1 MTPGSSSSSFSFS
14 SSSHVRKDKGP
25 VCVYM
30 KEHPRRLSES
40 LHLLRMQDGLVDLDI
55 ECEGERVRAHKAV
68 MAAASRFFGEKLL
81 KANVMIPVMLR
92 LEDFGLSLS
101 RRAVSNVVD
110 FVYRGEVVVPGDR
123 MGDVCAPAHALGT
136 G

>member
-1 MTPGSSSSSFSFS
+1 
-14 SSSHVRKDKGP
+14 
-25 VCVYM
+25 M